1 MKIDTKYSISNKV
14 YFLKDDA
21 VHQGVIIGVNV
32 SVLSD
37 MYGCISEYMYYDI
50 KCTNK
55 TYNHISEK
63 SIFKTKQ
70 ELLDSL

>member
-1 MKIDTKYSISNKV
+1 MKIETKYSISNKV

-21 VHQGVIIGVNV
+21 VHKGVIICVNA

-37 MYGCISEYMYYDI
+37 EYGCISEYMYYDI

-55 TYNHISEK
+55 TYNHIREK
-63 SIFKTKQ
+63 YIFKTKQ